1 MEPTRRQLVQ
11 MLAAVSLGG
20 AAVAD
25 LAAQAGQK
33 FTPADMNGALALQGR
48 EIPAGEVEVIRRALQ
63 QSLDDFERVRSFD
76 VDDAFGL
83 PVVFSPANR
92 SAR

>member
-11 MLAAVSLGG
+11 MLAAMSLGAG
-20 AAVAD
+20 AVAD
-25 LAAQAGQK
+25 LPAQAGQK
-33 FTPADMNGALALQGR
+33 LTLADLNGALALQGR
-48 EIPAGEVEVIRRALQ
+48 EMPEAEKAVVRRALQ
-63 QSLDDFERVRSFD
+63 QSLDDFQRVRDFD

-92 SAR
+92 SGR